1 MDDIYPPAAC
11 PECGASDADVVA
23 PVNPARQF
31 GIGEWAHYVCHDCDH
46 TFEAVVPEPPD
57 PYEGDGV
64 FAENH

>member
-1 MDDIYPPAAC
+1 
-11 PECGASDADVVA
+11 VH
-23 PVNPARQF
+23 PARQF